1 MYMETGKFIVL
12 IGILI
17 VVAGLIIMLFGNK
30 LSWIGNLPGDIRIER
45 GNTRFY
51 FPVVTMILVSIIL
64 TVLFRLFQRL
74 F

>member
-30 LSWIGNLPGDIRIER
+30 LTWIGNLPGDIRIER

-64 TVLFRLFQRL
+64 TVLLRLFQRL

>member
-1 MYMETGKFIVL
+1 MSPDTGRIIVI

-17 VVAGLIIMLFGNK
+17 VLAGLIIMFFGNK

-45 GNTRFY
+45 GNTRIY

-64 TVLFRLFQRL
+64 TIVIRLFQR
-74 F
+74 FF

>member
-30 LSWIGNLPGDIRIER
+30 LTWIGNLPGDIRIER